1 MIAKTLS
8 GVSFLDDIYGGVY
21 AGRSFLVSGRSGTGK
36 STLGFQFVRQ
46 GLQQDERCLV
56 LSTMAANDL
65 SILAEALGFS
75 FSMAIDAGNLVLL
88 EYQSF
93 IPGKGISDWGTLPPE
108 GFSQLK
114 EIIEA
119 NSVKRVVLDTVLPW
133 IAMPKQDRLAEHI
146 FSFVRSCDR
155 LGITTMMTIPK
166 PVSSMAFRLKKHLED
181 VTPIS
186 ILLNTTEDQD
196 RFTWQAVKYLGEKK
210 PTGMIPYTILPAKGF
225 VSYSDSKDKAPPA
238 ESTLPEP
245 LHPETSR
252 PEPSRPEPLHPEP
265 SRPEPLHPQRPQVAE
280 RPVKPPPPRSEPEE
294 HEPVRFSSLSQSRP
308 SPQKQKDQKP
318 QDPDPPGSPEQ
329 PARLASVWKPDFTE
343 SQSD

>member
-8 GVSFLDDIYGGVY
+8 GVCFLDDLYGGVY

-36 STLGFQFVRQ
+36 STLGFQFARQ
-46 GLQQDERCLV
+46 GLQQDERCLI

-75 FSMAIDAGNLVLL
+75 FAVPIDEGNLVLL

-93 IPGKGISDWGTLPPE
+93 IPGKGISEWGTLPPE

-119 NSVKRVVLDTVLPW
+119 NAVKRVVLDTVLPW

-155 LGITTMMTIPK
+155 LGVTTMMTIPK
-166 PVSSMAFRLKKHLED
+166 PVSSMAFRLKKALEE

-186 ILLNTTEDQD
+186 ILLNTTDQEG

-210 PTGMIPYTILPAKGF
+210 PSGM
-225 VSYSDSKDKAPPA
+225 VSYSIVSRKGLVPYTSGTADAAQAQRAPVQ
-238 ESTLPEP
+238 SDT
-245 LHPETSR
+245 
-252 PEPSRPEPLHPEP
+252 
-265 SRPEPLHPQRPQVAE
+265 
-280 RPVKPPPPRSEPEE
+280 PPPPSPATSSPPSTSKRVEAVEE
-294 HEPVRFSSLSQSRP
+294 HVPVRFSSVVRASPSGGLEPPPPRP
-308 SPQKQKDQKP
+308 QPRP
-318 QDPDPPGSPEQ
+318 AVPEQ
-329 PARLASVWKPDFTE
+329 SA
-343 SQSD
+343 

>member
-8 GVSFLDDIYGGVY
+8 GVCFLDELYGGVY
-21 AGRSFLVSGRSGTGK
+21 AGRSFLVSGRTGTGK

-46 GLQQDERCLV
+46 GLQQDERCLI

-65 SILAEALGFS
+65 SILAEALGFP
-75 FSMAIDAGNLVLL
+75 FAMAMDEGNLVLL

-93 IPGKGISDWGTLPPE
+93 IPGKGISEWGTLPPE

-133 IAMPKQDRLAEHI
+133 IAMPSQERLAEHI
-146 FSFVRSCDR
+146 FSFVRSLDR

-166 PVSSMAFRLKKHLED
+166 PVSSMAFRLKKSLEE

-186 ILLNTTEDQD
+186 ILLNTTEEED

-210 PTGMIPYTILPAKGF
+210 PSGM
-225 VSYSDSKDKAPPA
+225 VSYAIVPRKGLVPYGSELPPA
-238 ESTLPEP
+238 PASPAPARQE
-245 LHPETSR
+245 
-252 PEPSRPEPLHPEP
+252 
-265 SRPEPLHPQRPQVAE
+265 AA
-280 RPVKPPPPRSEPEE
+280 PPPPRQEQPPQPAQTPPQPPPKSSAKPAEVRHEAEE
-294 HEPVRFSSLSQSRP
+294 EDAPVRFSSVYQSGHREP
-308 SPQKQKDQKP
+308 PP
-318 QDPDPPGSPEQ
+318 PRREPPPADPDQ
-329 PARLASVWKPDFTE
+329 PARLASVWKPDLT
-343 SQSD
+343 DDAPGTD

>member
-8 GVSFLDDIYGGVY
+8 GVSFLDGSYGGVY

-36 STLGFQFVRQ
+36 STMGFQFVRQ
-46 GLQQDERCLV
+46 GLQQDERCLI

-75 FSMAIDAGNLVLL
+75 FALALDAGNLVLL

-155 LGITTMMTIPK
+155 LGVTTMMTIPK
-166 PVSSMAFRLKKHLED
+166 PVSSMAFRLKKALEE

-186 ILLNTTEDQD
+186 VLLNTTEKEE
-196 RFTWQAVKYLGEKK
+196 RYTWQVVKYLGEKK
-210 PTGMIPYTILPAKGF
+210 PAGMMHYAIVPGKGF
-225 VSYSDSKDKAPPA
+225 VSYAEAFPEGEAVPAPVMRVRAEEPVRAPSPEPASEPKTPPAPKAAPPRDA
-238 ESTLPEP
+238 D
-245 LHPETSR
+245 
-252 PEPSRPEPLHPEP
+252 
-265 SRPEPLHPQRPQVAE
+265 A
-280 RPVKPPPPRSEPEE
+280 
-294 HEPVRFSSLSQSRP
+294 PVRFSSVVQAHPGEDRP
-308 SPQKQKDQKP
+308 APP
-318 QDPDPPGSPEQ
+318 RRPPPPPPDPDA

-343 SQSD
+343 PGPRSDS